1 MSKGLWIILPEHS
14 EGQILGVWGDP
25 GRGGVPGHE
34 KPRRE
39 FPAGGGGVAYGITEP
54 LSGPEAS

>member
-14 EGQILGVWGDP
+14 EGQIRGVWG
-25 GRGGVPGHE
+25 V
-34 KPRRE
+34 
-39 FPAGGGGVAYGITEP
+39 VAYGITEP